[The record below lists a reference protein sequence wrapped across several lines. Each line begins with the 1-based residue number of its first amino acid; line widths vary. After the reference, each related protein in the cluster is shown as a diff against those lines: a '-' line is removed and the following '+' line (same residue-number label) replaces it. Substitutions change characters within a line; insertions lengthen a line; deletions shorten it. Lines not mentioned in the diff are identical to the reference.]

1 VRASHTDRE
10 RVVETLKAAFV
21 QGRLT
26 KDELDAR
33 TGQALA
39 AVTHADLTALTADLD
54 TAPAATQPPRPTLPP
69 RPAQLPRP
77 AQPPRPDYS
86 GVARGPFS
94 PEAHYEGWS
103 EAMGLFRR
111 LAQGQELFSH
121 QPPGLMLESGEGAL
135 GEVVAEYS
143 RFSGMTVPYQQR
155 TTLALGGPVFVT
167 AALVGTAASNA
178 AARRAAERQAAPQW
192 RFEGFPRVILTNRRL
207 LVHRPADYQWLSFWH
222 RGLFEFGPQLRTYSL
237 YLGYPDCAPV
247 MLRGPM
253 VPWLSVALAACV
265 YPRDQ
270 LAQLPFFG
278 PFAGPGISVGPA
290 GPRSEPTGE

>member
-1 VRASHTDRE
+1 MAAGGRGHVRASHTDRE

-26 KDELDAR
+26 KEELDAR

-39 AVTHADLTALTADLD
+39 ARTYADLAALTADLGA
-54 TAPAATQPPRPTLPP
+54 APVATQPPRP
-69 RPAQLPRP
+69 
-77 AQPPRPDYS
+77 DNS
-86 GVARGPFS
+86 GVVRGPFG
-94 PEAHYEGWS
+94 PEAHAEGWA
-103 EAMGLFRR
+103 EAFGLFRR
-111 LAQGQELFSH
+111 LAQGQELVSH

-143 RFSGMTVPYQQR
+143 RFSGMQVPYQQR
-155 TTLALGGPVFVT
+155 TTFALGGPVFVT
-167 AALVGTAASNA
+167 AALIGTAASNA
-178 AARRAAERQAAPQW
+178 AARRAAERLSAPQW
-192 RFEGFPRVILTNRRL
+192 RLEGFPRVILTNRRL

-222 RGLFEFGPQLRTYSL
+222 RGLFEFGPELRAYSL

-253 VPWLSVALAACV
+253 VPWLSVALATCV

-270 LAQLPFFG
+270 LAHLPFFS
-278 PFAGPGISVGPA
+278 PFAGPGISAGPA
-290 GPRSEPTGE
+290 DP

>member
-1 VRASHTDRE
+1 MAAGGRGHVRASHTDRE

-26 KDELDAR
+26 KEELDAR
-33 TGQALA
+33 TGHALA
-39 AVTHADLTALTADLD
+39 ARTYADLAALTADLSA
-54 TAPAATQPPRPTLPP
+54 APVATQPPRPDT
-69 RPAQLPRP
+69 
-77 AQPPRPDYS
+77 S

-94 PEAHYEGWS
+94 PEAHSEGWG
-103 EAMGLFRR
+103 EAIGLFRR
-111 LAQGQELFSH
+111 LTQGQDLISH
-121 QPPGLMLESGEGAL
+121 KPPGLMLESGEGAH

-143 RFSGMTVPYQQR
+143 RFSGMQVPYRQR
-155 TTLALGGPVFVT
+155 TTFALGGPVFVA
-167 AALVGTAASNA
+167 AALIGTAASNA
-178 AARRAAERQAAPQW
+178 AARRTAERLAAPQW
-192 RFEGFPRVILTNRRL
+192 RLEGFPRVILTNRRL

-222 RGLFEFGPQLRTYSL
+222 RGLFEFGPELRAYSL

-270 LAQLPFFG
+270 LAQLPFFS
-278 PFAGPGISVGPA
+278 PFTGPGVSA
-290 GPRSEPTGE
+290 DDTRAR

>member
-1 VRASHTDRE
+1 MAAGGRGHVRASHTDRE

-26 KDELDAR
+26 KEELDAR

-39 AVTHADLTALTADLD
+39 ARTYADLAALTADL
-54 TAPAATQPPRPTLPP
+54 TAAPIPTQPPRP
-69 RPAQLPRP
+69 
-77 AQPPRPDYS
+77 DNS
-86 GVARGPFS
+86 GVVRGPFG
-94 PEAHYEGWS
+94 PEAHAEGWA
-103 EAMGLFRR
+103 EAIGLFRR
-111 LAQGQELFSH
+111 LTQGQDLISH

-143 RFSGMTVPYQQR
+143 RFSGMEVPYRQR
-155 TTLALGGPVFVT
+155 TTFALGGPVFVA
-167 AALVGTAASNA
+167 AALIGTAAGNA
-178 AARRAAERQAAPQW
+178 AARHAAGRLAAPQW

-207 LVHRPADYQWLSFWH
+207 LVHRLADYRWLSFWH
-222 RGLFEFGPQLRTYSL
+222 RGLFEFGPELGTYSL

-253 VPWLSVALAACV
+253 VPWLSVALATCV

-270 LAQLPFFG
+270 LAHLPFFS
-278 PFAGPGISVGPA
+278 PFAGPGIGAGPA
-290 GPRSEPTGE
+290 DPQPGRRNE